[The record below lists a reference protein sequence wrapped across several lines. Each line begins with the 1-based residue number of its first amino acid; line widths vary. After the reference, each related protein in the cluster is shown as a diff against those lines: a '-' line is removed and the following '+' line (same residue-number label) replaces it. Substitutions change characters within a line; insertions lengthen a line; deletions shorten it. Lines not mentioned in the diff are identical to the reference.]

1 MTWDGAGRKEK
12 GGRGGKGRRGYSP
25 QTSIPGSATASNRVF
40 GAAVDHNS
48 DAGTFNRV

>member
-1 MTWDGAGRKEK
+1 MGW
-12 GGRGGKGRRGYSP
+12 GGEERERRKGREREERGYSP